1 VTKRCPVDPDEV
13 FEDAETLCRVH
24 IRPLVVVE
32 DEPSEAGAPPAEGA
46 ERREPWSLDVCWHCR
61 TPSPH
66 PDNRSCLRP
75 ECRRSLTPPALHV
88 RFRDGEVELDPGERA
103 ELGRHGPHGRTFRG
117 FPNVSRRH
125 AVLGVDAD
133 GRAWVEPLRTPNG
146 TFLNGA
152 ELPESVGRTLLSG
165 DTVRLALHAEGTVTL
180 YDRTSGGA
188 R

>member
-1 VTKRCPVDPDEV
+1 MTKRCPVDPDEV
-13 FEDAETLCRVH
+13 FDDAETLCRAH
-24 IRPLVVVE
+24 IRPLIVVV
-32 DEPSEAGAPPAEGA
+32 DEPEPVVAAPAEGVP
-46 ERREPWSLDVCWHCR
+46 REPWSLEVCWHCG

-75 ECRRSLTPPALHV
+75 DCRSSLTPPALHV
-88 RFRDGEVELDPGERA
+88 RFRDGEVQLDPGGRA
-103 ELGRHGPHGRTFRG
+103 ELGRQGPHARAFRG

-125 AVLGVDAD
+125 AVLGVDPD
-133 GRAWVEPLRTPNG
+133 GRAWIEPLPTPNG

-152 ELPESVGRTLLSG
+152 ELPESVGKTLHSG

-180 YDRTSGGA
+180 YDRTTGGT